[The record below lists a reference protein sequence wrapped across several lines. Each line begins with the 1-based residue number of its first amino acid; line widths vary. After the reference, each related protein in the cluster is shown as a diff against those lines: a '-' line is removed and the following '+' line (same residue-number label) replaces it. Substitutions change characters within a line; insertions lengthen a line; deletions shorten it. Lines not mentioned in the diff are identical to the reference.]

1 MVSKPITRRSALGL
15 SAAALSSLLFA
26 GCTSETAD
34 GRVEVEIVSYKQ
46 EAKALFD
53 QIQADFNASHDNIV
67 LKIDSPADA
76 VTIMKTRFVREN
88 YPDVIGI
95 GGDGDYA
102 NFVDSN
108 ILADVLGYEGLT
120 NVKQSYTDILKSVTY
135 VPMDGIYGVPY
146 VANAAGM
153 LYNIDMFEEHGW
165 QIPET
170 WDELIDLCEEI
181 KAEGEV
187 APFYL
192 GYLDTWTI
200 LSPWNSITVNMVP
213 SDLAREVNAGSAKFA
228 DYYGEPARRMRQMLQ
243 YSQTCLPGEPG
254 PFAAS
259 YNDACTSFA
268 NGKSAMYPCGSFAVP
283 QIMTGNDAI
292 NVGMFAMPS
301 ADNPADRI
309 VVSGVDL
316 QWCVAETCPHKD
328 EVLRTCR
335 PTSPTSA
342 PFPARRA
349 TLSSIRSSTVSRS
362 FWTRGACSTTST
374 IPTSPPWRSTPS
386 CRRCCSTSAMTTPP
400 SPPSSRSSTPTGCAT
415 TARSSAR
422 SKSTRASSKGDKQWQ
437 VLARA
442 KSARAA

>member
-1 MVSKPITRRSALGL
+1 MTAKPITRRHALGL
-15 SAAALSSLLFA
+15 SAAALSSVLFA

-34 GRVEVEIVSYKQ
+34 GKVQVEIVSYKQ
-46 EAKALFD
+46 EAKSIFD
-53 QIQADFNASHDNIV
+53 QIQADFNAAHDDIV

-108 ILADVLGYEGLT
+108 ILADVSDYEGIG
-120 NVKQSYTDILKSVTY
+120 NVKKSYTDILKSVTY
-135 VPMDGIYGVPY
+135 VPMEGIYGVPY

-153 LYNIDMFEEHGW
+153 LYNVDMFEEKGW
-165 QIPET
+165 PIPET
-170 WDELIDLCEEI
+170 WDELIELCEEI

-200 LSPWNSITVNMVP
+200 LSPWNSVTVNMVP
-213 SDLAREVNAGSAKFA
+213 SDLARQVNAGKAKFA

-243 YSQTCLPGEPG
+243 YSQTLLPGEPG

-283 QIMTGNDAI
+283 QILTGNPDI

-301 ADNPADRI
+301 ADDPADRI

-316 QWCVAETCPHKD
+316 QWCVAETCPHKEAVF
-328 EVLRTCR
+328 EVLDYLAEPENLQTYLDDQ
-335 PTSPTSA
+335 
-342 PFPARRA
+342 RA
-349 TLSSIRSSTVSRS
+349 IPCVEGDFTLDPLFDGIQEFLDEDRVLDYLDHSYQ
-362 FWTRGACSTTST
+362 
-374 IPTSPPWRSTPS
+374 
-386 CRRCCSTSAMTTPP
+386 SAMAVDAQLQTMLLDE
-400 SPPSSRSSTPTGCAT
+400 RDDD
-415 TARSSAR
+415 TAI
-422 SKSTRASSKGDKQWQ
+422 
-437 VLARA
+437 
-442 KSARAA
+442 AAFLERFDTDWLRYNRNVIRKVQEYESQH

>member
-1 MVSKPITRRSALGL
+1 MLNKPITRRSLLGL
-15 SAAALSSLLFA
+15 TAAGAATLMFS
-26 GCTSETAD
+26 GCASERSD
-34 GRVEVEIVSYKQ
+34 GKTEVEIVSYKQ

-53 QIQADFNASHDNIV
+53 QIMADFNASHDDIV
-67 LKIDSPADA
+67 LMIDSPADA

-95 GGDGDYA
+95 GGDADYA
-102 NFVDSN
+102 SFVDSN
-108 ILADVLGYEGLT
+108 ILADVSDYEGMA
-120 NVKQSYTDILKSVTY
+120 NIKQEYRDILESVTY
-135 VPMDGIYGVPY
+135 IPMDGIYGVPY

-153 LYNIDMFEEHGW
+153 LYNVDMFEEKNW

-170 WDELIDLCEEI
+170 WDELIDLCEQI

-187 APFYL
+187 APLYL

-213 SDLAREVNAGSAKFA
+213 SDLARQVNAGQAKFS
-228 DYYGEPARRMRQMLQ
+228 DYYGEPARRMRQLLQ

-283 QIMTGNDAI
+283 QILTGNDAI

-301 ADNPADRI
+301 ADNPDDRI

-316 QWCVAETCPHKD
+316 QWCVAETCQHKD
-328 EVLRTCR
+328 AVYEVLNYLA
-335 PTSPTSA
+335 A
-342 PFPARRA
+342 PENMQTYISDQRA
-349 TLSSIRSSTVSRS
+349 
-362 FWTRGACSTTST
+362 
-374 IPTSPPWRSTPS
+374 IPCIEGDFELDPLFDGIKEFLDDGRVLDYLDHSYQ
-386 CRRCCSTSAMTTPP
+386 SAMAVDAQLQTMLQDNEGTEDEIIDRFLTKFD
-400 SPPSSRSSTPTGCAT
+400 SDWERYN
-415 TARSSAR
+415 R
-422 SKSTRASSKGDKQWQ
+422 Q
-437 VLARA
+437 VIR
-442 KSARAA
+442 KVQEYESQQ

>member
-1 MVSKPITRRSALGL
+1 MTAKPITRRRALGL

-26 GCTSETAD
+26 GCSSETAD
-34 GRVEVEIVSYKQ
+34 GKVQVEIVSYKQ

-53 QIQADFNASHDNIV
+53 QVQADFNAAHDDIV

-95 GGDGDYA
+95 GGDADYA

-108 ILADVLGYEGLT
+108 ILADVSDYEGMAG
-120 NVKQSYTDILKSVTY
+120 VKQAYRDILESVTY
-135 VPMDGIYGVPY
+135 VPMEGVYGVPY

-153 LYNIDMFEEHGW
+153 LYNVDMFEEKGW

-170 WDELIDLCEEI
+170 WDELIELCETI

-213 SDLAREVNAGSAKFA
+213 SDLARQVNAGEAKFA

-283 QIMTGNDAI
+283 QILTGNDAI

-301 ADNPADRI
+301 ADDPADRI

-316 QWCVAETCPHKD
+316 QWCVAETCPHKEAVYEVISYLSEPENLQTYIADQRAIPCVEGDFELDPLFDGIQEFLD
-328 EVLRTCR
+328 EGRVLDYLDH
-335 PTSPTSA
+335 SYQ
-342 PFPARRA
+342 
-349 TLSSIRSSTVSRS
+349 
-362 FWTRGACSTTST
+362 
-374 IPTSPPWRSTPS
+374 
-386 CRRCCSTSAMTTPP
+386 SAMAVDAQLQTMLLDE
-400 SPPSSRSSTPTGCAT
+400 RDDD
-415 TARSSAR
+415 TAI
-422 SKSTRASSKGDKQWQ
+422 
-437 VLARA
+437 
-442 KSARAA
+442 AAFLEKFDTDWLRYNREVIRKVQEYESQQ

>member
-1 MVSKPITRRSALGL
+1 MTAKPITRRRALGL

-26 GCTSETAD
+26 GCSSETAD
-34 GRVEVEIVSYKQ
+34 GKVQVEIVSYKQ

-53 QIQADFNASHDNIV
+53 QVQADFNAAHDDIV

-95 GGDGDYA
+95 GGDADYA

-108 ILADVLGYEGLT
+108 ILADVSDYEGMAG
-120 NVKQSYTDILKSVTY
+120 VKQAYRDILESVTY
-135 VPMDGIYGVPY
+135 VPMEGVYGVPY

-153 LYNIDMFEEHGW
+153 LYNVDMFEEKGW

-170 WDELIDLCEEI
+170 WDELIELCETI

-213 SDLAREVNAGSAKFA
+213 SDLARQVNAGEAKFA

-283 QIMTGNDAI
+283 QILTGNDAI

-301 ADNPADRI
+301 ADDPADRI

-316 QWCVAETCPHKD
+316 QWCVAETCSHKEAVY
-328 EVLRTCR
+328 EVISYLSEPENLQTYI
-335 PTSPTSA
+335 A
-342 PFPARRA
+342 DQRA
-349 TLSSIRSSTVSRS
+349 
-362 FWTRGACSTTST
+362 
-374 IPTSPPWRSTPS
+374 IPCVEGDFELDPLFDGIQEFLDKGRVLDYLDHSYQ
-386 CRRCCSTSAMTTPP
+386 SAMAVDAQLQTMLLDE
-400 SPPSSRSSTPTGCAT
+400 RDDD
-415 TARSSAR
+415 TAI
-422 SKSTRASSKGDKQWQ
+422 
-437 VLARA
+437 
-442 KSARAA
+442 AAFLEKFDTDWLRYNREVIRKVQEYESQQ

>member
-34 GRVEVEIVSYKQ
+34 GKVEVEIVSYKQ

-108 ILADVLGYEGLT
+108 ILADVSGYEGLT

-243 YSQTCLPGEPG
+243 YSQMCLPGEPG

-328 EVLRTCR
+328 EVFEVLSYLAEPENLQTYI
-335 PTSPTSA
+335 SDQ
-342 PFPARRA
+342 RA
-349 TLSSIRSSTVSRS
+349 
-362 FWTRGACSTTST
+362 
-374 IPTSPPWRSTPS
+374 IPCAEGDFELDPLFDGIQEFLDEGRVLDYLDHSYQ
-386 CRRCCSTSAMTTPP
+386 SAMAVDAQLQTMLLDE
-400 SPPSSRSSTPTGCAT
+400 RDDD
-415 TARSSAR
+415 TAI
-422 SKSTRASSKGDKQWQ
+422 
-437 VLARA
+437 
-442 KSARAA
+442 AAFLEKFDTDWLRYNREVIRKVQEYESQQ

>member
-34 GRVEVEIVSYKQ
+34 GKVEVEIVSYKQ

-53 QIQADFNASHDNIV
+53 QIQADFNATHDNIV

-95 GGDGDYA
+95 GGDADYA

-108 ILADVLGYEGLT
+108 ILADVSAYEGI
-120 NVKQSYTDILKSVTY
+120 NQVSEAYRDILKSVTY

-153 LYNIDMFEEHGW
+153 LYNVDMFEEHGW

-213 SDLAREVNAGSAKFA
+213 SDLAREVNAGNAKFA

-283 QIMTGNDAI
+283 QILTGNDAI

-301 ADNPADRI
+301 ADDPADRI

-328 EVLRTCR
+328 EVFEVLSYLAEPENLQTYI
-335 PTSPTSA
+335 SDQ
-342 PFPARRA
+342 RA
-349 TLSSIRSSTVSRS
+349 
-362 FWTRGACSTTST
+362 
-374 IPTSPPWRSTPS
+374 IPCTEGDFELDPLFDGIQEFLDEGRVLDYLDHSYQ
-386 CRRCCSTSAMTTPP
+386 SAMAVDAQLQTMLLDE
-400 SPPSSRSSTPTGCAT
+400 RDDD
-415 TARSSAR
+415 TAI
-422 SKSTRASSKGDKQWQ
+422 
-437 VLARA
+437 
-442 KSARAA
+442 AAFLEKFDTDWLRYNREVIRKVQEYESQQ

>member
-34 GRVEVEIVSYKQ
+34 GKVEVEIVSYKQ

-53 QIQADFNASHDNIV
+53 QIQSDFNATHDNIV

-95 GGDGDYA
+95 GGDADYA

-108 ILADVLGYEGLT
+108 ILADVSAYEGI
-120 NVKQSYTDILKSVTY
+120 NQVSEAYRDILKSVTY

-153 LYNIDMFEEHGW
+153 LYNVDMFEEHGW

-213 SDLAREVNAGSAKFA
+213 SDLAREVNAGNAKFA

-283 QIMTGNDAI
+283 QILTGNDAI

-301 ADNPADRI
+301 ADDPADRI

-328 EVLRTCR
+328 EVFEVLSYLAEPENLQTYI
-335 PTSPTSA
+335 SDQ
-342 PFPARRA
+342 RA
-349 TLSSIRSSTVSRS
+349 
-362 FWTRGACSTTST
+362 
-374 IPTSPPWRSTPS
+374 IPCTEGDFELDPLFDGIQEFLDEGRVLDYLDHSYQ
-386 CRRCCSTSAMTTPP
+386 SAMAVDAQLQTMLLDE
-400 SPPSSRSSTPTGCAT
+400 RDDD
-415 TARSSAR
+415 TAI
-422 SKSTRASSKGDKQWQ
+422 
-437 VLARA
+437 
-442 KSARAA
+442 AAFLEKFDTDWLRYNREVIRKVQEYESQQ

>member
-1 MVSKPITRRSALGL
+1 MTAKPITRRHALGL
-15 SAAALSSLLFA
+15 SAAALSSVLFA

-34 GRVEVEIVSYKQ
+34 GKVQVEIVSYKQ
-46 EAKALFD
+46 EAKAIFD
-53 QIQADFNASHDNIV
+53 QIQADFNAAHDDIV

-108 ILADVLGYEGLT
+108 ILADVSDYEGIG
-120 NVKQSYTDILKSVTY
+120 NVKKSYTDILKSVTY
-135 VPMDGIYGVPY
+135 VPMEGIYGVPY

-153 LYNIDMFEEHGW
+153 LYNVDMFEEKGW
-165 QIPET
+165 SIPET
-170 WDELIDLCEEI
+170 WDELIELCEEI

-200 LSPWNSITVNMVP
+200 LSPWNSVTVNMVP
-213 SDLAREVNAGSAKFA
+213 SDLARQVNAGKAKFA

-243 YSQTCLPGEPG
+243 YSQTLLPGEPG

-283 QIMTGNDAI
+283 QILTGNPDI

-301 ADNPADRI
+301 ADDPADRI

-316 QWCVAETCPHKD
+316 QWCVAETCPHKEAVF
-328 EVLRTCR
+328 EVLDYLAEPENLQTYLDDQ
-335 PTSPTSA
+335 
-342 PFPARRA
+342 RA
-349 TLSSIRSSTVSRS
+349 IPCVEGDFTLDPLFDGIQEFLDEDRVLDYLDHSYQ
-362 FWTRGACSTTST
+362 
-374 IPTSPPWRSTPS
+374 
-386 CRRCCSTSAMTTPP
+386 SAMAVDAQLQTMLLDE
-400 SPPSSRSSTPTGCAT
+400 RDDD
-415 TARSSAR
+415 TAI
-422 SKSTRASSKGDKQWQ
+422 
-437 VLARA
+437 
-442 KSARAA
+442 AAFLERFDTDWMRYNRDVIRKVQEYESQH

>member
-34 GRVEVEIVSYKQ
+34 GKVEVEIVSYKQ

-53 QIQADFNASHDNIV
+53 QIQADFNATHDNIV

-95 GGDGDYA
+95 GGDADYA

-108 ILADVLGYEGLT
+108 ILADVSAYEGI
-120 NVKQSYTDILKSVTY
+120 NQVSEAYRDILKSVTY

-153 LYNIDMFEEHGW
+153 LYNVDMFEEHGW

-170 WDELIDLCEEI
+170 WDELIELCEKI
-181 KAEGEV
+181 KTEGEV

-213 SDLAREVNAGSAKFA
+213 ADLAREVNAGNAKFA

-283 QIMTGNDAI
+283 QILTGNDAI

-301 ADNPADRI
+301 ADDPADRI

-328 EVLRTCR
+328 EVFEVLSYLAEPENLQTYI
-335 PTSPTSA
+335 SDQ
-342 PFPARRA
+342 RA
-349 TLSSIRSSTVSRS
+349 
-362 FWTRGACSTTST
+362 
-374 IPTSPPWRSTPS
+374 IPCTEGDFELDPLFDGIQEFLDEGRVLDYLDHSYQ
-386 CRRCCSTSAMTTPP
+386 SAMAVDAQLQTMLLDE
-400 SPPSSRSSTPTGCAT
+400 RDDD
-415 TARSSAR
+415 TAI
-422 SKSTRASSKGDKQWQ
+422 
-437 VLARA
+437 
-442 KSARAA
+442 AAFLEKFDTDWLRYNREVIRKVQEYESQQ

>member
-108 ILADVLGYEGLT
+108 ILADVSGYEGLA

-153 LYNIDMFEEHGW
+153 LYNVDMFEEHGW

-254 PFAAS
+254 PFAAG

-328 EVLRTCR
+328 EVFEVLSYLAEPENLQTYI
-335 PTSPTSA
+335 SDQ
-342 PFPARRA
+342 RA
-349 TLSSIRSSTVSRS
+349 
-362 FWTRGACSTTST
+362 
-374 IPTSPPWRSTPS
+374 IPCAEGDFELDPLFDGIQEFLDEGRVLDYLDHSYQ
-386 CRRCCSTSAMTTPP
+386 SAMAVDAQLQTMLLDE
-400 SPPSSRSSTPTGCAT
+400 RDDD
-415 TARSSAR
+415 TAI
-422 SKSTRASSKGDKQWQ
+422 
-437 VLARA
+437 
-442 KSARAA
+442 AAFLEKFDTDWLRYNREVIRKVQEYESQQ

>member
-1 MVSKPITRRSALGL
+1 MTAKPITRRHALGL
-15 SAAALSSLLFA
+15 SAAALSSVLFA

-34 GRVEVEIVSYKQ
+34 GKVQVEIVSYKQ
-46 EAKALFD
+46 EAKAIFD
-53 QIQADFNASHDNIV
+53 QIQADFNAAHDDIV

-95 GGDGDYA
+95 GGDGDSA

-108 ILADVLGYEGLT
+108 ILADVSDYEGIG
-120 NVKQSYTDILKSVTY
+120 NVKKSYTDILKSVTY
-135 VPMDGIYGVPY
+135 VPMEGIYGVPY

-153 LYNIDMFEEHGW
+153 LYNVDMFEEKGW
-165 QIPET
+165 SIPET
-170 WDELIDLCEEI
+170 WGELIELCEEI

-200 LSPWNSITVNMVP
+200 LSPWNSVTVNMVP
-213 SDLAREVNAGSAKFA
+213 SDLARQVNAGKAKFA

-243 YSQTCLPGEPG
+243 YSQTLLPGEPG

-283 QIMTGNDAI
+283 QILTGNPDI

-301 ADNPADRI
+301 ADDPADRI

-316 QWCVAETCPHKD
+316 QWCVAETCPHKEAVF
-328 EVLRTCR
+328 EVLDYLTE
-335 PTSPTSA
+335 PENLQTYLDDQ
-342 PFPARRA
+342 RA
-349 TLSSIRSSTVSRS
+349 IPCMEGDFTLDPLFDGIQEFLDEDRVLDYLDHSYQ
-362 FWTRGACSTTST
+362 
-374 IPTSPPWRSTPS
+374 
-386 CRRCCSTSAMTTPP
+386 SAMAVDAQLQTMLLDE
-400 SPPSSRSSTPTGCAT
+400 RDDD
-415 TARSSAR
+415 TAI
-422 SKSTRASSKGDKQWQ
+422 
-437 VLARA
+437 
-442 KSARAA
+442 AAFLERFDTDWLRYNRNVIRKVQEYESQH

>member
-1 MVSKPITRRSALGL
+1 MTAKPITRRHALGL
-15 SAAALSSLLFA
+15 SAAALSSVLFA

-34 GRVEVEIVSYKQ
+34 GKVQVEIVSYKQ
-46 EAKALFD
+46 EAKSIFD
-53 QIQADFNASHDNIV
+53 QIQADFNAAHDDIV

-95 GGDGDYA
+95 GGDA
-102 NFVDSN
+102 LSQSFVDSN
-108 ILADVLGYEGLT
+108 ILADVSDYEGIG
-120 NVKQSYTDILKSVTY
+120 NVKKSYTDILKSVTY
-135 VPMDGIYGVPY
+135 VPMEGIYGVPY

-153 LYNIDMFEEHGW
+153 LYNVDMFEEKGW
-165 QIPET
+165 PIPET
-170 WDELIDLCEEI
+170 WDELIELCEEI

-200 LSPWNSITVNMVP
+200 LSPWNSVTVNMVP
-213 SDLAREVNAGSAKFA
+213 SDLARQVNAGKAKFA

-243 YSQTCLPGEPG
+243 YSQTLLPGEPG

-283 QIMTGNDAI
+283 QILTGNPDI

-301 ADNPADRI
+301 ADDPADRI

-316 QWCVAETCPHKD
+316 QWCVAETCPHKEAVF
-328 EVLRTCR
+328 EVLDYLAEPENLQTYLDDQ
-335 PTSPTSA
+335 
-342 PFPARRA
+342 RA
-349 TLSSIRSSTVSRS
+349 IPCVEGDFTLDPLFDGIQEFLDEDRVLDYLDHSYQ
-362 FWTRGACSTTST
+362 
-374 IPTSPPWRSTPS
+374 
-386 CRRCCSTSAMTTPP
+386 SAMAVDAQLQTMLLDE
-400 SPPSSRSSTPTGCAT
+400 RDDD
-415 TARSSAR
+415 TAI
-422 SKSTRASSKGDKQWQ
+422 
-437 VLARA
+437 
-442 KSARAA
+442 AAFLERFDTDWLRYNRDVIRKVQEYESQH

>member
-34 GRVEVEIVSYKQ
+34 GKVEVEIVSYKQ

-76 VTIMKTRFVREN
+76 VTIMKTRFVRKN

-108 ILADVLGYEGLT
+108 ILADVSGYEGLT

-316 QWCVAETCPHKD
+316 QWCVAGTCPHKD
-328 EVLRTCR
+328 EVFEVLSYLAEPENLQTYI
-335 PTSPTSA
+335 SDQ
-342 PFPARRA
+342 RA
-349 TLSSIRSSTVSRS
+349 
-362 FWTRGACSTTST
+362 
-374 IPTSPPWRSTPS
+374 IPCAEGDFELDPLFDGIQEFLDEGRVLDYLDHSYQ
-386 CRRCCSTSAMTTPP
+386 SAMAVDAQLQTMLLDE
-400 SPPSSRSSTPTGCAT
+400 RDDD
-415 TARSSAR
+415 TAI
-422 SKSTRASSKGDKQWQ
+422 
-437 VLARA
+437 
-442 KSARAA
+442 AAFLEKFDTDWLRYNREVIRKVQEYESQQ

>member
-1 MVSKPITRRSALGL
+1 MTAKPITRRHALGL
-15 SAAALSSLLFA
+15 SAAALSSVLFA

-34 GRVEVEIVSYKQ
+34 GKVQVEIVSYKQ
-46 EAKALFD
+46 EAKSIFD
-53 QIQADFNASHDNIV
+53 QIQADFNAAHDDIV

-108 ILADVLGYEGLT
+108 ILADVSDYEGIG
-120 NVKQSYTDILKSVTY
+120 NVKKSYTDILKSVTY
-135 VPMDGIYGVPY
+135 VPMEGIYGVPY

-153 LYNIDMFEEHGW
+153 LYNVDMFEEKGW
-165 QIPET
+165 SIPET
-170 WDELIDLCEEI
+170 WDELIELCEEI

-200 LSPWNSITVNMVP
+200 LSPWNSVTVNMVP
-213 SDLAREVNAGSAKFA
+213 SDLARQVNAGKAKFA

-243 YSQTCLPGEPG
+243 YSQTLLPGEPG

-283 QIMTGNDAI
+283 QILTGNPDI

-301 ADNPADRI
+301 ADDPADRI

-316 QWCVAETCPHKD
+316 QWCVAETCPHKEAVF
-328 EVLRTCR
+328 EVLDYLAEPENLQTYLDDQ
-335 PTSPTSA
+335 
-342 PFPARRA
+342 RA
-349 TLSSIRSSTVSRS
+349 IPCVEGDFTLDPLFDGIQEFLDEDRVLDYLDHSYQ
-362 FWTRGACSTTST
+362 
-374 IPTSPPWRSTPS
+374 
-386 CRRCCSTSAMTTPP
+386 SAMAVDAQLQTMLLDE
-400 SPPSSRSSTPTGCAT
+400 RDDD
-415 TARSSAR
+415 TAI
-422 SKSTRASSKGDKQWQ
+422 
-437 VLARA
+437 
-442 KSARAA
+442 AAFLERFDTDWLRYNRNVIRKVQEYESQH